1 MTEFRK
7 MTDAEYFALDGVYH
21 SSYTTALLAS
31 PARFAAGEREES
43 ASMAL
48 GSYVHALM
56 AGEAGKYS
64 TGPDLSGVLTKDGK
78 PAANPAATAEGK
90 ALIAE
95 WWAANP
101 GAVVMTA
108 ADMDRGQRCA
118 DNLRSAMA
126 AKGWTPTY
134 REMAAMWRG
143 NVPSVA
149 KFDAIIVLAD
159 RIIVVDYKSHGKPL
173 SNKGLQAS
181 FVDFGYHAQAAHY
194 LDGVAAV
201 QAAGLLPP
209 LPVEFWIGWVSTVQP
224 FDAWFQRVSDEAL
237 VVGAA
242 DLAVAQDRW
251 MLGKATGKWPT
262 AGELGLLDEVLA
274 LPKWKVAAQEVF

>member
-1 MTEFRK
+1 MVRFEK
-7 MTDAEYFALDGVYH
+7 MSDAEYFALEGVYH
-21 SSYTTALLAS
+21 SSYTATLLSS

-56 AGEAGKYS
+56 AGDADRFS
-64 TGPDLSGVLTKDGK
+64 TGPDLSKVTTKDGK
-78 PAANPAATAEGK
+78 LAANPAATAEGK

-118 DNLRSAMA
+118 ANLQSALG
-126 AKGWTPTY
+126 AKGWKPTY
-134 REMAAMWRG
+134 REMTAVWDG

-149 KFDAIIVLAD
+149 KFDAVVVLSD
-159 RIIVVDYKSHGKPL
+159 RIVAVDYKTHGKPL
-173 SNKGLQAS
+173 SNKGLSAAAADYCYAS
-181 FVDFGYHAQAAHY
+181 QAAHY
-194 LDGVAAV
+194 LDGIAAV
-201 QAAGLLPP
+201 QQAGMLPH

-224 FDAWFQRVSDEAL
+224 FDAWFQRVGDEAL